1 MYKEIAAAA
10 GGPLAGMRAA
20 TRHGLNVVFHM
31 FSPLRMARRVRFI
44 EGVDLTER
52 LRRVTCPTLL
62 LTGEDALDRVVPVR
76 VSRQYLTL
84 WPHAET
90 TTIPRTGHLGLIT
103 RPDVFAGI
111 VSGFVMGVQRGEPRR
126 RIG

>member
-1 MYKEIAAAA
+1 
-10 GGPLAGMRAA
+10 
-20 TRHGLNVVFHM
+20 M

-62 LTGEDALDRVVPVR
+62 LTGEDGLDRVVPVR

-111 VSGFVMGVQRGEPRR
+111 VSGFVMGVQLGEPRR